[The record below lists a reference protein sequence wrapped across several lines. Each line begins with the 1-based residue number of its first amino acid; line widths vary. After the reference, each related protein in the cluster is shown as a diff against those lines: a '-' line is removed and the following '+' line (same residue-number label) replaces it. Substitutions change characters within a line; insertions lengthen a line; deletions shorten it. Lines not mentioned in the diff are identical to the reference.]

1 MSPGIRG
8 AVPTELGQAL
18 AVKGWGRGAT
28 LVPWSSSEVCPHT
41 GSDRGRG
48 HPEWEERSR
57 GRERVLTGPHAVQ
70 SQQGEAVC
78 E

>member
-1 MSPGIRG
+1 MSPGVRG
-8 AVPTELGQAL
+8 AVPAELGQAL

-28 LVPWSSSEVCPHT
+28 VAPQSSSEVCPHT
-41 GSDRGRG
+41 GSDRG

-57 GRERVLTGPHAVQ
+57 GRERVLACPHAMQ
-70 SQQGEAVC
+70 SQQGQAVC